1 MRERVVTAFLVAL
14 GLLTLAA
21 LALASLPVVSKVVA
35 IVCALVA
42 YGLLVLWVR
51 RSLRKQ
57 ESLLDALAEGLWSL
71 HDRDYS
77 VSIAEPDEPHLRRL
91 VAGYN
96 GLGTK
101 LRTQRQDLYQRE
113 LLLDT
118 VIQASPLAMVLTN
131 ATGTILYGNL
141 AARQL
146 LGGGHKL
153 EGLAITP
160 LLEHAPHALREALEG
175 TRDQL
180 FTAQLGDEAQVFHVS
195 HRQFLLNGQP
205 HRLRLLKQLT
215 RELNAQEV
223 AVWKKVIRVIAHEI
237 NNSVAPIVSL
247 AQSGHRLALQPD
259 PAQLQRVFGAID
271 ERMQHLSQFVDGYS
285 RFAKLPKP
293 RPASVDWR
301 AFLESLQA
309 VSPFAIDGVLP
320 SGSAWFDESQL
331 QQVMINLLKNAVEA
345 GSPPGETSLSVEAHR
360 GGWTVEVRDRGSGMT
375 PEVLTNALL
384 PFYSTKPAGSGLGL
398 TLCREI
404 VEAHGGTID
413 AGNRSD
419 GPGVVVRLWLPPPPN
434 GGVTAGL
441 EGAYGLRGSAEP
453 QSIHTP

>member
-1 MRERVVTAFLVAL
+1 MRQRRVTAFLLAL
-14 GLLTLAA
+14 GALTLAA
-21 LALASLPVVSKVVA
+21 LVLVPLAIGPKIVAIACALA
-35 IVCALVA
+35 A
-42 YGLLVLWVR
+42 YGLLTFWVR
-51 RSLRKQ
+51 RSLKRQ
-57 ESLLDALAEGLWSL
+57 EALLDALADGLWSL

-77 VSIAEPDEPHLRRL
+77 VSIAEPDDARLRRL

-96 GLGTK
+96 GLGSK
-101 LRTQRQDLYQRE
+101 LRSQRQDLYQRE

-118 VIQASPLAMVLTN
+118 VIQASPLAMLLTN

-146 LGGGHKL
+146 LAGGRKL
-153 EGLAITP
+153 EGLALAP
-160 LLEHAPHALREALEG
+160 LLEPQPHALREALEG

-180 FTAQLGDEAQVFHVS
+180 FTAQFGDDAEVFHVS
-195 HRQFLLNGQP
+195 HRRFLLNGQP

-237 NNSVAPIVSL
+237 NNSVAPIASL
-247 AQSGHRLALQPD
+247 AQSGQRLAQDPD

-271 ERMQHLSQFVDGYS
+271 DRMQHLSQFVEGYS

-293 RPASVDWR
+293 RPAEVDWR
-301 AFLESLQA
+301 RFLESLRA
-309 VSPFAIDGVLP
+309 VSAFTVEDVLP

-331 QQVMINLLKNAVEA
+331 EQVMINLLKNATEA
-345 GSPPGETSLSVEAHR
+345 GSPADGTSVRVYAHR

-404 VEAHGGTID
+404 VEAHGGTLE
-413 AGNRSD
+413 AGNRAD
-419 GPGVVVRLWLPPPPN
+419 GPGAVVRLWLPPAPP
-434 GGVTAGL
+434 AG
-441 EGAYGLRGSAEP
+441 YGLRASAEP
-453 QSIHTP
+453 ESIQTP

>member
-1 MRERVVTAFLVAL
+1 
-14 GLLTLAA
+14 
-21 LALASLPVVSKVVA
+21 
-35 IVCALVA
+35 
-42 YGLLVLWVR
+42 
-51 RSLRKQ
+51 
-57 ESLLDALAEGLWSL
+57 
-71 HDRDYS
+71 
-77 VSIAEPDEPHLRRL
+77 

-96 GLGTK
+96 GLGSK

-118 VIQASPLAMVLTN
+118 VIQASPLAMLLTN
-131 ATGTILYGNL
+131 ATGTILYGNI

-146 LGGGHKL
+146 LAGGRKL
-153 EGLAITP
+153 EGLALEP
-160 LLEHAPHALREALEG
+160 LLEVLPDALHEALDG

-180 FTAQLGDEAQVFHVS
+180 FTAQFGDDAQVFHVS

-237 NNSVAPIVSL
+237 NNSVAPIASL
-247 AQSGHRLALQPD
+247 AQSGHRLAEQPD
-259 PAQLQRVFGAID
+259 PVQLQRVFGAID
-271 ERMQHLSQFVDGYS
+271 DRMQHLSQFVEGYS

-293 RPASVDWR
+293 RPAPVEWR
-301 AFLESLQA
+301 GFLESLRA
-309 VSPFAIDGVLP
+309 VSPFTVEDALP

-331 QQVMINLLKNAVEA
+331 EQVMINLLKNANEA
-345 GSPPGETSLSVEAHR
+345 GSPEGQTTVRVYPHR
-360 GGWTVEVRDRGSGMT
+360 GGWTVEVRDRGTGMT

-404 VEAHGGTID
+404 IEAHGGTLE
-413 AGNRSD
+413 AGNRAD
-419 GPGVVVRLWLPPPPN
+419 GAGAVVRLWLPPAPVAEPLSSSTP
-434 GGVTAGL
+434 G
-441 EGAYGLRGSAEP
+441 YGLRASDEP
-453 QSIHTP
+453 ESIHTP

>member
-1 MRERVVTAFLVAL
+1 MRQRKVTACLLAL
-14 GLLTLAA
+14 GLLTVAA
-21 LALASLPVVSKVVA
+21 LALAEMPAGPKLLAVLLA
-35 IVCALVA
+35 ILA
-42 YGLLVLWVR
+42 YGLLGYWVR
-51 RSLRKQ
+51 ASLKQ
-57 ESLLDALAEGLWSL
+57 QETLLDALADGLSSL

-77 VSIAEPDEPHLRRL
+77 VSIAEPREARLRRL

-96 GLGTK
+96 GLGSK
-101 LRTQRQDLYQRE
+101 LRSQRQELYQRE

-118 VIQASPLAMVLTN
+118 VIQASPLAMLLTN

-146 LGGGHKL
+146 FSAGRKL
-153 EGLAITP
+153 EGLALAP
-160 LLEHAPHALREALEG
+160 LLESQPAALREALES

-180 FTAQLGDEAQVFHVS
+180 FTTQFGDDAHVFHVS

-237 NNSVAPIVSL
+237 NNSVAPIASL
-247 AQSGHRLALQPD
+247 AQSGQRLAQHPE
-259 PAQLQRVFGAID
+259 PSQLQRVFTAID
-271 ERMQHLSQFVDGYS
+271 DRMQHLSQFVEGYS

-293 RPASVDWR
+293 RPAAVDWR
-301 AFLESLQA
+301 RFLESLRA
-309 VSPFAIDGVLP
+309 VSPFTVEDVLP
-320 SGSAWFDESQL
+320 SGAAWFDESQL
-331 QQVMINLLKNAVEA
+331 EQVMINLLKNATEA
-345 GSPPGETSLSVEAHR
+345 GSPEGETSVRVYGHR

-404 VEAHGGTID
+404 IEAHGGTLE
-413 AGNRSD
+413 AGNRTD
-419 GPGVVVRLWLPPPPN
+419 AQGAVVRLWLPPPPN
-434 GGVTAGL
+434 TTD
-441 EGAYGLRGSAEP
+441 YGLRSSDEP
-453 QSIHTP
+453 ESIQTP